1 MATQWKPAL
10 DTLKAACISTFTQV
24 SAKLNSIIQR
34 LNAHTTAKGNVH
46 DLTAEDLGLELVPNF
61 DLATKEEAVAATN
74 NTTLMSPARTNEWAE
89 ENVYGPIA
97 EAFGDAADKL

>member
-10 DTLKAACISTFTQV
+10 DTLKIACISTFTMV
-24 SAKLNSIIQR
+24 STKLNTIIQR
-34 LNAHTTAKGNVH
+34 LNQHTAATGNVH
-46 DLTAEDLGLELVPNF
+46 GLTKDDIDLELVPNF
-61 DLATKEEAVAATN
+61 ALATKQEAIGAVN

-97 EAFGDAADKL
+97 KAFGDAADLL